1 MRSIHRK
8 YLLFYFKMK
17 RAAIKSQ
24 KNKDKIKISPHRMT
38 LKTSSKGHHIETESI
53 NRTFFIKLQD
63 CEQNSWFNLNN
74 IYDVVKT
81 GNRIN
86 PVTNSII
93 SDRDAENIINLYEN
107 QINCIELPDNDIS
120 VLKDQI
126 EELEDKV
133 EEHEMSKEDLYSQI
147 NLLRVQIEKNS
158 EDISIINSLID
169 NEANL

>member
-1 MRSIHRK
+1 
-8 YLLFYFKMK
+8 
-17 RAAIKSQ
+17 
-24 KNKDKIKISPHRMT
+24 
-38 LKTSSKGHHIETESI
+38 
-53 NRTFFIKLQD
+53 
-63 CEQNSWFNLNN
+63 
-74 IYDVVKT
+74 
-81 GNRIN
+81 
-86 PVTNSII
+86 VTNSII